1 MEDGNQILED
11 LGMSVDEERIDLKI
25 LSEKLNDE
33 IWHGVEVLR

>member
-1 MEDGNQILED
+1 MEDGSQILED